1 MNFAQLTEKIT
12 KLEGKKVNVNIAQV
26 KEITKIT
33 LAILAG
39 LSVEEFSD
47 LLKNKKRF
55 LKTKKKQYS
64 AIIKRKYNLKGGEY
78 NGQSKQFKSNVRKGN
93 D

>member
-1 MNFAQLTEKIT
+1 MAERGGGHVMNFAQLTEKIV
-12 KLEGKKVNVNIAQV
+12 KLEGKKQSVDIAQV

-55 LKTKKKQYS
+55 LKPRKKQS
-64 AIIKRKYNLKGGEY
+64 
-78 NGQSKQFKSNVRKGN
+78 
-93 D
+93 

>member
-1 MNFAQLTEKIT
+1 MNFAKLTEKIVR
-12 KLEGKKVNVNIAQV
+12 LEGKKQNVNIAQV

-33 LAILAG
+33 LGILAG

-55 LKTKKKQYS
+55 LKKASHTILIKKEKT
-64 AIIKRKYNLKGGEY
+64 L
-78 NGQSKQFKSNVRKGN
+78 
-93 D
+93 

>member
-1 MNFAQLTEKIT
+1 MNFAQLTEKIV
-12 KLEGKKVNVNIAQV
+12 KLEGKKQSVDIAQV

-55 LKTKKKQYS
+55 LKPRKKQS
-64 AIIKRKYNLKGGEY
+64 
-78 NGQSKQFKSNVRKGN
+78 
-93 D
+93 

>member
-1 MNFAQLTEKIT
+1 MNFATLTEKIT
-12 KLEGKKVNVNIAQV
+12 RLEGKKLSVDIAQV

-39 LSVEEFSD
+39 LSVDEFAD

-55 LKTKKKQYS
+55 AKIKKDK
-64 AIIKRKYNLKGGEY
+64 
-78 NGQSKQFKSNVRKGN
+78 
-93 D
+93 

>member
-1 MNFAQLTEKIT
+1 MAEEGGGYAMNFAQLTEKIV
-12 KLEGKKVNVNIAQV
+12 KLEGKKQNVDIAQV

-33 LAILAG
+33 LSILAG

-55 LKTKKKQYS
+55 LK
-64 AIIKRKYNLKGGEY
+64 KRSHTTLNK
-78 NGQSKQFKSNVRKGN
+78 
-93 D
+93 